1 MNEIKIRELREEDLK
16 DVANLVV
23 RLKRFN
29 SEHDPL
35 FIVTEDVEKRVLEY
49 LSSAIRLDTRDV
61 LVADADGKIAGMIMG
76 EIIERHF
83 YEPLKELMVTEIY
96 ILPEYRKAGLGR
108 KLMDALIEKEKSK
121 GCGMITV
128 EFPTENLLAHKFYSS
143 QGMRSIV
150 SVYGKKI

>member
-1 MNEIKIRELREEDLK
+1 MSDINIRELREEDLN

-35 FIVTEDVEKRVLEY
+35 FSVTADLERKVLEY

-61 LVADADGKIAGMIMG
+61 LVAEADGKIVGMIMG
-76 EIIERHF
+76 EIVERHF

-96 ILPEYRKAGLGR
+96 ILPEFRKKGLGK
-108 KLMDALIEKEKSK
+108 KLMDSLIQKEKSK
-121 GCGMITV
+121 GCGIVTV
-128 EFPTENLLAHKFYSS
+128 EFPTENLLAHKFYSG
-143 QGMRSIV
+143 QGMRSII

>member
-1 MNEIKIRELREEDLK
+1 MSDINIRDLREEDLN

-35 FIVTEDVEKRVLEY
+35 FSVTADLERKVLEY

-61 LVADADGKIAGMIMG
+61 LVAEADGKIVGLIMG
-76 EIIERHF
+76 EIVERHF

-96 ILPEYRKAGLGR
+96 ILPEFRKKGLGK
-108 KLMDALIEKEKSK
+108 KLMDSLIQKEKSK
-121 GCGMITV
+121 GCGIVTV
-128 EFPTENLLAHKFYSS
+128 EFPTENLLAHKFYSG
-143 QGMRSIV
+143 QGMRSII